1 MGMADTVNNEVF
13 YGLILSM
20 SGFLLATFL
29 TPIYTHFAY
38 KYKFWKKQKKTTLTG
53 EALPVMTKLH
63 AKKFKRAFPTMAGII
78 GVVTVTVV
86 TVVCNLN
93 REQTWLPLLGFVGG
107 SIVGLIDDLINV
119 FGSGK
124 GAAGLRAPV
133 KFAMITGLGLFLGW
147 WFAVKLGWTAIAVP
161 FIGDVQVG
169 VIGMILI
176 FAFAV
181 VATSNAVN
189 ISDGLDGLAGG
200 LAMLAYGAYG
210 VIALLQGQWMLTAFC
225 LTVVGW
231 LLSYI
236 WFNVPPARFMMGD
249 TGSFAIGAGLG
260 VVAMMT
266 DAFFLLP
273 IIGAL
278 FVVEAGSS
286 LIQIFWKKVFKKKL
300 FISAP
305 IHHHLEAKGW
315 NEAKIVMRFWVI
327 AGMFAIIGIF
337 LAVQGGIVRGMKQQ
351 QAVDRSIW
359 TEMSEG
365 ERTVPN
371 VNNQN
376 NSPRSG
382 NA

>member
-1 MGMADTVNNEVF
+1 MADTVNNEVF

-78 GVVTVTVV
+78 GVVTVTIV

-93 REQTWLPLLGFVGG
+93 REQTWLPLIGFIGG
-107 SIVGLIDDLINV
+107 SVVGLIDDLINV

-147 WFAVKLGWTAIAVP
+147 WFAIKLGWTDIAIPFLGDMEVGAV
-161 FIGDVQVG
+161 
-169 VIGMILI
+169 GMILI

-327 AGMFAIIGIF
+327 AGMFAIIGVF
-337 LAVQGGIVRGMKQQ
+337 LAVQGGIVRGVKEQ
-351 QAVDRSIW
+351 QAIDRSVW
-359 TEMSEG
+359 NEMSTGG
-365 ERTVPN
+365 EIKQTNQPAAKG
-371 VNNQN
+371 NN
-376 NSPRSG
+376 
-382 NA
+382 A